1 MGVIGI
7 LFWAVCCHQ
16 LSAQSQVNGLR
27 IGANRNSGV
36 VIQPQLSK
44 IGGRQSPTLF
54 QRHGRSHIS
63 NVKLPMAGDSIDI
76 AMFEVDNSGSITEV
90 DGVRTVQ
97 YTAEETLAIS
107 EARFYIRKYMG
118 NVLRALVSV
127 VP

>member
-1 MGVIGI
+1 MSVIGI

-36 VIQPQLSK
+36 VIQPQLLR

-54 QRHGRSHIS
+54 ERNGRSHIS
-63 NVKLPMAGDSIDI
+63 NVQLPMAGDSIDI